1 MSITHEIEQPVPSVG
16 KQEQIGIS
24 EVEVVQPVGTQS
36 QVASPAKQPDQN
48 APNQQS
54 QPASAPNVANAPN
67 ITVPFSQ
74 SALANAAHGDAS
86 NSMTWLAHFWERV
99 IKKALKKGWHI
110 IFGTSSDSSSAQF
123 KNQTTQTSQ

>member
-1 MSITHEIEQPVPSVG
+1 MSITHEIEQPIPDVD

-36 QVASPAKQPDQN
+36 QVASPAKQPDQSL
-48 APNQQS
+48 PDQQS
-54 QPASAPNVANAPN
+54 QPTSAPNVANAPN

-74 SALANAAHGDAS
+74 SALVNAVHGNAS

-99 IKKALKKGWHI
+99 IKKALKKGWQI
-110 IFGTSSDSSSAQF
+110 IFGTGPDSSSDQF
-123 KNQTTQTSQ
+123 KNQTTQTSH